1 MNPSTRLETYLQS
14 LRRRIQALIIA
25 RTAAAATALILLATL
40 LGVWWLQSSNYGPSA
55 ALITRVVIATALVAI
70 AVGLLWLPLR
80 RLRAGRGA
88 PEFERRL
95 PDQQG
100 RIQTYIDAR
109 ERARQ
114 GEPSF
119 MIELLAEDAA
129 SRAEAKPVRMVISD
143 RNLWSGVGVAAL
155 ALVALLGLLAFGPA
169 YWGYAS
175 RFLLLGMDLPRDA
188 VPVRRITVSPGDAT
202 VRRNSDLSIRAAI
215 DGFDPQNADV
225 FVRFDNEKE
234 WQRASMQRSEDERRG
249 GMWEFKLFALRGAL
263 RYYVVADQTRSQEY
277 SVAVAD
283 LPRVN
288 KVRLTYAYPEWT
300 GLDPLVEE
308 QVRDIEAVADT
319 KVRIEVFAD
328 GPLASPGVMINGKLT
343 PLTVQGKAN
352 VGSITVKQAGNY
364 HIAAQVAN
372 ETVNLT
378 DDYRID
384 IIEDQKP
391 TVEIIR
397 PGRDVRATGI
407 EEVPVRVMAKDD
419 FKLREVQLRYSVN
432 GGKWQALNLGAG
444 NKQTNINTLLELER
458 FGAEPEAKSVQP
470 LAAGDLVSYYAVAKD
485 RSETVQTDLFM
496 VQVQPYER
504 RFKEGQGGGGGGG
517 DGEDQGAISERQREI
532 LLATWNLQRSDER
545 SKRSREQL
553 QENADLLADLQKTLA
568 EQSRKVAERT
578 RARVSLEEDERIKT
592 FVESMERAATLME
605 PIVRHL
611 NNFKLQEAVPLEQ
624 QALQQLQRAEA
635 AFRDVQVSM
644 SREDASQGSQTA
656 QNFTEMFELEMDVE
670 KNQYETQSQASM
682 QNEKQELDEAIRKLK
697 ELAER
702 QEKLA
707 QANRNNM
714 PLAEQRWRQEQLR
727 REAEDLK
734 RRLSEMQRQQ
744 ASSGQQSQSQQQSG
758 QPSGEPSEQQ
768 SAENSSQDGQSGQE
782 GKQQEGRQQQG
793 QGGGQQSE
801 SQRRLANTTESVKR
815 ALDEMRRAGSN
826 NANDPEAAA
835 QSAREASRNLK
846 QALRTIDAPQQ
857 GGSLAQALEDMKQ
870 RADRMARDQREA
882 ESQLYE
888 LATALRGK
896 NGIGGVDQKQL
907 ESLADT
913 KSNMAD
919 EVGELQKEMRDL
931 LNDNR
936 KTSPQT
942 ARKLGE
948 ALGDLEN
955 SNLKAR
961 LQRNAAQIAGAT
973 RYNGRTLREAA
984 ASEGMITEAME
995 NLQDGLREATQ
1006 LASRE
1011 GSGQA
1016 KDPGAEQLLADLAEL
1031 RRSLREAQG
1040 TAQAGDPQPGDARGK
1055 QQQSGKRGDPQSGD
1069 KQSGDQQS
1077 GSQTA
1082 QNDAQNQPGSPGNS
1096 RQNSD
1101 GQNSDGQNG
1110 DRQNSNSPGGGDRGA
1125 PNSAQP
1131 NRSARTPSP
1140 WGSGLGAWDL
1150 ENRGSFTL
1158 GPDVGRLRRD
1168 ANRITDQINNLTN
1181 RFRGQ
1186 QLSAEDIAALR
1197 KLSWEL
1203 RRLSGDPVADKVKA
1217 MSTVLDQIELATL
1230 AAVEKSKNTE
1240 APRATVQSED
1250 PAAYRETVAEYYRRL
1265 GGKSEK

>member
-14 LRRRIQALIIA
+14 LRRRIQALILA
-25 RTAAAATALILLATL
+25 RTAAAAIALLLLATL
-40 LGVWWLQSSNYGPSA
+40 LGVWWLQSSNYGPTAALVTRVTILA
-55 ALITRVVIATALVAI
+55 ALIAI
-70 AVGLLWLPLR
+70 GVGLLWLPLR
-80 RLRAGRGA
+80 RLQAGRGA

-109 ERARQ
+109 ERARA

-129 SRAEAKPVRMVISD
+129 TRAEAKPVRTLISD
-143 RNLWSGVGVAAL
+143 RNLWGGVGIAAVAL
-155 ALVALLGLLAFGPA
+155 IALVGLLVIGPN

-175 RFLLLGMDLPRDA
+175 RYLLLGVDLPRDA
-188 VPVRRITVSPGDAT
+188 VPVRRVTVSPGDAT
-202 VRRNSDLSIRAAI
+202 VRRNSDLSIRATVE
-215 DGFDPQNADV
+215 GFDPENTDV
-225 FVRFDNEKE
+225 FVRLDNEKT
-234 WQRASMQRSEDERRG
+234 WQRVPMQRSEDERRPG
-249 GMWEFKLFALRGAL
+249 QWDFKLFALRGAL
-263 RYYVVADQTRSQEY
+263 RYYVVADQTRSPEY

-288 KVRLTYAYPEWT
+288 KVRLTYAYPDWT

-308 QVRDIEAVADT
+308 TVRDIEAVAET

-343 PLTVQGKAN
+343 ALTAKGNA
-352 VGSITVKQAGNY
+352 NY

-384 IIEDQKP
+384 IIDDQKP

-407 EEVPVRVMAKDD
+407 EEVPVRVVAKDD

-432 GGKWQALNLGAG
+432 GGQWQALNLGAG

-458 FGAEPEAKSVQP
+458 FGNAAVEGKTAQP
-470 LAAGDLVSYYAVAKD
+470 LSPGDLVSYYAIAKD
-485 RSETVQTDLFM
+485 RKEVVQTDLFM

-504 RFKEGQGGGGGGG
+504 RFKEGQGGGGGGN
-517 DGEDQGAISERQREI
+517 GEDQGAISERQREI

-545 SKRSREQL
+545 NRRSREQL
-553 QENADLLADLQKTLA
+553 KENADLLADVQKTLA
-568 EQSRKVAERT
+568 EQARKVAERT
-578 RARVSLEEDERIKT
+578 RARVSLDEDERIRT
-592 FVESMERAATLME
+592 FVESMERAAALMD

-644 SREDASQGSQTA
+644 SSQDAAQGSQTA

-707 QANRNNM
+707 QQANRNNM

-734 RRLSEMQRQQ
+734 RRLTELQRQQ
-744 ASSGQQSQSQQQSG
+744 SGQRSQSQSQQQSAQSGEQSG
-758 QPSGEPSEQQ
+758 QPSDQQ
-768 SAENSSQDGQSGQE
+768 SQEGSQGGQE
-782 GKQQEGRQQQG
+782 QQQEGSQQRQG
-793 QGGGQQSE
+793 QGGQQSE
-801 SQRRLANTTESVKR
+801 NQRRLANTTESVKR
-815 ALDEMRRAGSN
+815 ALDEMRRAGGN

-846 QALRTIDAPQQ
+846 QALRTIDTPQ
-857 GGSLAQALEDMKQ
+857 GGGLPESLEDLKQ
-870 RADRMARDQREA
+870 RAARMARDQRQA
-882 ESQLYE
+882 ESELYE
-888 LATALRGK
+888 MASAMRQKG
-896 NGIGGVDQKQL
+896 GGMSGVDPKKL
-907 ESLADT
+907 DELVDT
-913 KSNMAD
+913 KRNMAD
-919 EVGELQKEMRDL
+919 EVGELQKEIRDL
-931 LNDNR
+931 LNEYR
-936 KTSPQT
+936 KSSPQA
-942 ARKLGE
+942 ARKLAE

-955 SNLKAR
+955 ASLKPR
-961 LQRNAAQIAGAT
+961 ITRSAAQLANAQ
-973 RYNGRTLREAA
+973 RSNGRSLREAA
-984 ASEGMITEAME
+984 ASEGIITDAVE
-995 NLQDGLREATQ
+995 NLQEGLSEANQ
-1006 LASRE
+1006 LANKE
-1011 GSGQA
+1011 GSGQT
-1016 KDPGAEQLLADLAEL
+1016 KDAGAEQLLAELAEL

-1040 TAQAGDPQPGDARGK
+1040 GDLDRATAMRG
-1055 QQQSGKRGDPQSGD
+1055 QQQ
-1069 KQSGDQQS
+1069 GDQQQ
-1077 GSQTA
+1077 GQRG
-1082 QNDAQNQPGSPGNS
+1082 QQDGQQPGQQQGQPG
-1096 RQNSD
+1096 QQQ
-1101 GQNSDGQNG
+1101 GQPGQQQGQPGQQG
-1110 DRQNSNSPGGGDRGA
+1110 DRQAQAQDSREQRGGQSSPGSGNGSEPSRT
-1125 PNSAQP
+1125 
-1131 NRSARTPSP
+1131 ARTTSP

-1150 ENRGSFTL
+1150 ENRGSFNL
-1158 GPDVGRLRRD
+1158 GPDIGRLRRD

-1186 QLSAEDIAALR
+1186 HLSPEDIAALR
-1197 KLSWEL
+1197 RLSWEL
-1203 RRLSGDPVADKVKA
+1203 RRLSGDPVADQVKA

-1230 AAVEKSKNTE
+1230 AAVEKTKDAAS
-1240 APRATVQSED
+1240 PRATVQSED